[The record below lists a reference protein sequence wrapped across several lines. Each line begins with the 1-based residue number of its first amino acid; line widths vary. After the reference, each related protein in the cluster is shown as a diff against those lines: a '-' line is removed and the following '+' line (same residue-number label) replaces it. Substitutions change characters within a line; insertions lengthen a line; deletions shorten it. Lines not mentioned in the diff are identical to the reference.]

1 MTLQHDVTGKY
12 RILDGVHRW
21 SAYKAT
27 GVTEAE
33 VIIKNLDE
41 VDPLL
46 YAAKKAIGPRQLTED
61 AGQCSVIS
69 DQWSIFNYDGLDIKI
84 FRMRCLGIPQDR
96 IAKRL
101 DLPQKTISNHLA
113 KMPVLANPLNSDLEK
128 GFTVAQVAEKVKN
141 LLRQKQ
147 ITIVYLCS
155 Y

>member
-1 MTLQHDVTGKY
+1 VTLQHDVTGKY
-12 RILDGVHRW
+12 RILGGVHRW

-27 GVTEAE
+27 RVTEAE

-69 DQWSIFNYDGLDIKI
+69 GQSSITMGLDIKI

-113 KMPVLANPLNSDLEK
+113 KMPVLANPLNSDSEK
-128 GFTVAQVAEKVKN
+128 DFTVARVAEKVKN

-147 ITIVYLCS
+147 ITIVDLCS